1 MAARTNTAC
10 ALALIVL
17 NSVGFGLG
25 SCSPEAGLQL
35 RQEVTAD
42 KPKEL
47 SRAGETDA
55 QEADERIESL
65 VSALSSQEDRV
76 RSDSE
81 RQLLDIA
88 RTSPEKRKLV
98 INELLKSVEAKE
110 ELDGSHSILK
120 TTFSFWSSV
129 TNIFAELKA
138 VESLDVMIRCLHCSN
153 GLTGNMG
160 EPPAAYALYRMG
172 ELAVPKLSEVLL
184 HHPNGYV
191 RIQSA
196 LCLGRIGGPQAETAL
211 RKALRTEQEKDVR
224 DYINF
229 VLNDMDRG
237 ASVQR

>member
-1 MAARTNTAC
+1 MVARTSTAC

-17 NSVGFGLG
+17 NSVSFGLG
-25 SCSPEAGLQL
+25 SCSTEAGLQL
-35 RQEVTAD
+35 RQEVAAD

-47 SRAGETDA
+47 SRAGKTDA
-55 QEADERIESL
+55 QKADERIESL

-98 INELLKSVEAKE
+98 IEELLKSVETKE
-110 ELDGSHSILK
+110 ELNGRHSVLK
-120 TTFSFWSSV
+120 TTFPFWSSV

-138 VESLDVMIRCLHCSN
+138 SESLDVLVRCVHCSN
-153 GLTGNMG
+153 GLSGNMG
-160 EPPAAYALYRMG
+160 EPPAAYALFRMG
-172 ELAVPKLSEVLL
+172 ELAVPKLSEQLL
-184 HHPNGYV
+184 HNPNGYV

-196 LCLGRIGGPQAETAL
+196 LCLGRIGGPQAEIAL
-211 RKALRTEQEKDVR
+211 RSALRTVQEKDVR

-229 VLNDMDRG
+229 VLNDTDRG
-237 ASVQR
+237 VREQ